1 MKLTPKK
8 WASFQHYKNRVP
20 PWIKLHRALLD
31 DRLYQRLP
39 LASRALAPMLWL
51 LASEHEDG
59 IFEASLDELSFR
71 LRQGLSEINEGLQ
84 PLVAAGF
91 FEIVEGDA
99 STVLADRKQL
109 ATPEAEEIRGRAEA
123 DETSAPSALHHQA
136 ALDGIHPAAQQTV
149 ASKKL
154 VPECPHQE
162 IIQLWGEKLPSAV
175 QPRTWTGSRAA
186 ALKARWCEDRKRQ
199 NLEWWAGL
207 FEHIGDSDFLMGRTS
222 SHGRTPFMVS
232 LDWLCKAENFA
243 KTLDGQYDRKEPQAA
258 SLLVGAI

>member
-1 MKLTPKK
+1 MTLRIKNWEK
-8 WASFQHYKNRVP
+8 FQHFKDRTP
-20 PWIKLHRALLD
+20 PWIKLYREILD
-31 DRLYQRLP
+31 DPDWHDLDGNTSKVLV
-39 LASRALAPMLWL
+39 SLWL
-51 LASEHEDG
+51 VASEDKDCKG
-59 IFEASLDELSFR
+59 ALPDTRKLAFR
-71 LRQGLSEINEGLQ
+71 LRIKESELNQALAKLDHWLEQDDINVISDRYQSDAPERETEG
-84 PLVAAGF
+84 
-91 FEIVEGDA
+91 ETEGE
-99 STVLADRKQL
+99 T
-109 ATPEAEEIRGRAEA
+109 EA

-162 IIQLWGEKLPSAV
+162 IIQLWGDKLPSAV